1 MGLWLSYKLRLRR
14 RRYLLRAIRK
24 RRELQ
29 VVRNRTRSIQ
39 PKDILVFATIQDEAA
54 LLPYFLDHYR
64 RMGVQH
70 FLIVDNNSQDET
82 QKILINAPDV
92 SCWYTSKSYRHAR
105 FGMDWINLLLLRHGK
120 GHWCLTVDADEFLTY
135 PHEDSRPL
143 KALTDWMDLSGI
155 QSMPAML
162 LDLYADQ
169 PFNQMDAPLDSSL
182 MFDVG
187 NYRTSRNP
195 EYQNLWIQG
204 GARERLFFSDNPTC
218 APALN
223 KIPLVKW
230 HWRYAY
236 ASSTHTLLPRRLN
249 VVYGKRTK
257 SAHPSGLL
265 LHTKLAHNFWC
276 KTLKE
281 IERKEHFDDAKE
293 YQAYARG
300 LARGTQFSASV
311 SHKICDWR
319 ELEGLKLMSRGDW
332 A

>member
-29 VVRNRTRSIQ
+29 VVRNRTHSIQ
-39 PKDILVFATIQDEAA
+39 PKDILVFATVQDEAA
-54 LLPYFLDHYR
+54 QLPYFLDHYR

-82 QKILINAPDV
+82 QSILINAPDV
-92 SCWYTSKSYRHAR
+92 SCWHTSFSYRHAR
-105 FGMDWINLLLLRHGK
+105 FGMDWMNFLLLRYGK
-120 GHWCLTVDADEFLTY
+120 NHWCLTVDADEFLTY
-135 PHEDSRPL
+135 PHEDSRSL
-143 KALTDWMDLSGI
+143 RALTDWMDMSGI

-162 LDLYADQ
+162 LDLYADH
-169 PFNQMDAPLDSSL
+169 PFDHRDAPLNSEL

-195 EYQNLWIQG
+195 EYHNLWIQG
-204 GARERLFFSDNPTC
+204 GPRDRLFFSDNPAH

-249 VVYGKRTK
+249 VVYGKPKYVR
-257 SAHPSGLL
+257 PSGLL

-276 KTLKE
+276 KTLNA
-281 IERKEHFDDAKE
+281 IERKEHFDGAKE

-300 LARGTQFSASV
+300 LTRGTVFSAPV
-311 SHKICDWR
+311 SHKMCSWR
-319 ELEGLKLMSRGDW
+319 EMERLELMSRGDW